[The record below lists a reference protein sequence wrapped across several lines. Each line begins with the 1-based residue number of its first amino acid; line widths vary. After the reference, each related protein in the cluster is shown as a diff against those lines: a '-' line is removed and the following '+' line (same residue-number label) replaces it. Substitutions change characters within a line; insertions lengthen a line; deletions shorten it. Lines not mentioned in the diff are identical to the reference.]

1 MYRKNISFL
10 SLGLESSISQN
21 ITDFCRVRF
30 FWVFFTKQITLP
42 IKESEK
48 EKLKTNYLKEVITL
62 LLKYKSDCKIK
73 HEKSKH

>member
-21 ITDFCRVRF
+21 IIDFCRVRF
-30 FWVFFTKQITLP
+30 FLNFLQKKTLP
-42 IKESEK
+42 LKESEK